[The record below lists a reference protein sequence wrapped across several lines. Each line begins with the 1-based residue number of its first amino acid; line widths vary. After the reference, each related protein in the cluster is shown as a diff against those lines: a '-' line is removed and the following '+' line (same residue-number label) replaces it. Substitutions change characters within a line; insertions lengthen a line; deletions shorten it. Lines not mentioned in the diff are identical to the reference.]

1 MRRFYL
7 VLSGLLMLSLLSV
20 SSPVFAQNPPVPNF
34 AFQFEIPGISEP
46 KFPSVAGFDRQI
58 HVVTNSGRRD
68 LVYLTKQDTAQV
80 FSPLQVIGRAQGT
93 PDYSPGAVATGVD
106 GTVHVAWING
116 PERTIYYTQKPLGG
130 VFGPIRTAYVSRIFP
145 ANLHMNVASD
155 GGIFIGWREVDAPIH
170 VVRSGDNGINWSSA
184 YRLGASTALG
194 APTIARGLQGQIAV
208 AYAAGFAD
216 GLRIFAAFW
225 NGNGFDAQLVSPF
238 DGDYADP
245 GATFAPDG
253 QLYLLW
259 RGIENSPNS
268 GIWLGTYQGGTQW
281 QINRLTDRVN
291 SISISNIFADTRGN
305 LHAAWIADFN
315 RTQHLFYSIRPR
327 GGVFGN
333 PLMVP
338 SPGGSIFNGRIAT
351 TLGDG
356 QAFTHTVHEVFGG
369 SGLAVNYA
377 LVSANIA
384 QDVNA
389 SPVIEGGAPIA
400 RFDTTSKLVQV
411 RFDNI
416 QGTPVEMRWRWDASL
431 DAANDDSG
439 GWQPFA
445 NPALI
450 EVPERIINALAC
462 APVTLY
468 TQVRG
473 DDGSVSP
480 VQSDEIILDGAI
492 DASVYVG
499 NPYGGNKAP
508 IFTALSGL
516 PTLADDGRGG
526 ASKGHPAYTR
536 APLVYLELRGLND
549 CSQLHSVAIGRDAN
563 SLGAPTELTN
573 ERFANVV
580 AYPGTMSQGANAL
593 VVRVTDKVGNLLDYP
608 ATMFYDT
615 VKPVLA
621 SSTAESLTATVDLS
635 ATIVTS
641 LTVRDVAVT
650 DNLYPGRGFW
660 GVWVAN
666 SRTPVASP
674 ATSSALNWIPIE
686 VPGGASNFDVPGWS
700 LANGLEVSAVSPG
713 DYYIYLRFL
722 DGAGNATD
730 GVISTMITV
739 ETITQPKVHLP
750 LIRR

>member
-20 SSPVFAQNPPVPNF
+20 SNPVLAQNPPVPNL

-46 KFPSVAGFDRQI
+46 KFPSVAGFERQI
-58 HVVTNSGRRD
+58 HVVTNSSRRD
-68 LVYLTKQDTAQV
+68 LVYLTKQDTASA
-80 FSPLQVIGRAQGT
+80 FSPLQAIGRAEGT

-106 GTVHVAWING
+106 GTVHVAWINA
-116 PERTIYYTQKPLGG
+116 PERKIYYTQKPLGG
-130 VFGPIRTAYVSRIFP
+130 VFGPIRTAYVSSNFP

-170 VVRSGDNGINWSSA
+170 VVRSGDNGVNWSSP
-184 YRLGASTALG
+184 YRLGGSTALG
-194 APTIARGLQGQIAV
+194 APTIARGLQGQIAIP
-208 AYAAGFAD
+208 YAAGFAN
-216 GLRIFAAFW
+216 GLRIFVAFW

-291 SISISNIFADTRGN
+291 SISVSNIFADTRGN

-333 PLMVP
+333 PLMIP
-338 SPGGSIFNGRIAT
+338 NPGGSIFNGRIAT

-356 QAFTHTVHEVFGG
+356 QAFTHVVHEVFGG
-369 SGLAVNYA
+369 NGVAANYV

-416 QGTPVEMRWRWDASL
+416 QGDPVQMRWRWGESL
-431 DAANDDSG
+431 DPTNDDSG
-439 GWQPFA
+439 GWQAFA

-462 APVTLY
+462 TPVMLY

-480 VQSDEIILDGAI
+480 VQSDDIILDGDI

-508 IFTALSGL
+508 IFTALSDL
-516 PTLADDGRGG
+516 ATLADDGRGG

-536 APLVYLELRGLND
+536 APLVYLELRSLND

-563 SLGAPTELTN
+563 SVGEPTELTN

-580 AYPGTMSQGANAL
+580 AYPGTMTQGANLL

-608 ATMFYDT
+608 ATMIYDT

-621 SSTAESLTATVDLS
+621 SSAAESLTATVDLS
-635 ATIVTS
+635 ATIVTR

-650 DNLYPGRGFW
+650 DTLYPGRGFW

-686 VPGGASNFDVPGWS
+686 VPGDASSFDLAGWS
-700 LANGLEVSAVSPG
+700 LANGLEASAVTPG

-722 DGAGNATD
+722 DGAGNASD

-739 ETITQPKVHLP
+739 ETITQPKVYLP